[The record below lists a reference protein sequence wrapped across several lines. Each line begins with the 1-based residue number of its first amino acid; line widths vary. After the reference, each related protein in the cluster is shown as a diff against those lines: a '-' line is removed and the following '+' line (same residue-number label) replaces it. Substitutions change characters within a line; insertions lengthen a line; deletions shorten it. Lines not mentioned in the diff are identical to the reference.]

1 MMHVQVELF
10 VTLRQKRIQDVTLP
24 DGSDAKYLIDQL
36 GIPLEEIGLLS
47 VNKQLATLDQQL
59 EEGDVIYMMPPIG
72 GG

>member
-1 MMHVQVELF
+1 MNVQVELF
-10 VTLRQKRIQDVTLP
+10 VTLRQQRIQKVALP
-24 DGSDAKYLIDQL
+24 DGSDAEDLIHQL
-36 GIPLEEIGLLS
+36 GIPLEEVGLLS

>member
-1 MMHVQVELF
+1 MHVQVELF

-36 GIPLEEIGLLS
+36 GIPLEEVGLLS

>member
-1 MMHVQVELF
+1 MHVQVELF
-10 VTLRQKRIQDVTLP
+10 VTLRQKRLQDVTLP

-36 GIPLEEIGLLS
+36 GIPLEEVGLLS

-59 EEGDVIYMMPPIG
+59 KEGDVIYMMPPIG